1 MLFGVWQ
8 TDANQ
13 RKILHTLH
21 LFYVGVFGLVLPF
34 ICWGAQAT
42 PGHPHALA
50 HFVFAQPPK
59 AALAAAVHLDATA
72 YLAIFGQHDLCTTQQ
87 TTAPYHRAA
96 ETPQLPP
103 GRSIPSLMVSL
114 VLLLVMLTTSS
125 LSPTT
130 NRPYHLFHRQ
140 HLFPDS
146 FTPIIPTPPPR

>member
-1 MLFGVWQ
+1 MLFGTLQ

-21 LFYVGVFGLVLPF
+21 LFYVGFFGLVLPF

-59 AALAAAVHLDATA
+59 AALAAAVHLDAAA
-72 YLAIFGQHDLCTTQQ
+72 YLTTFGQQDICTTQQ
-87 TTAPYHRAA
+87 TTASHHRAT
-96 ETPQLPP
+96 ETSQLPP

-114 VLLLVMLTTSS
+114 VLLLVVLATSS
-125 LSPTT
+125 SSPTT

-140 HLFPDS
+140 HLFPDG
-146 FTPIIPTPPPR
+146 FTLIIPTPPPR